1 MVASVANVTSTRA
14 RHSLKSLLMS
24 TQLHGLQCTSAKM
37 LGLAKHRKDS
47 GNGFVKDNNWEAA
60 LLCYLNGLYLLQY
73 PHVAKGKSKLPRSE
87 GVPSAGTA
95 ASCHGTEGSPEQ
107 ARPQPV

>member
-1 MVASVANVTSTRA
+1 
-14 RHSLKSLLMS
+14 
-24 TQLHGLQCTSAKM
+24 M

-73 PHVAKGKSKLPRSE
+73 PHVAKRKSKVPRRE
-87 GVPSAGTA
+87 AAPSMGTA
-95 ASCHGTEGSPEQ
+95 ASCEHTEGSLGQ
-107 ARPQPV
+107 ARR